1 VGNVYLKAIEKHNE
15 KENRGSILKEK
26 GGGGKRERGNIRDM
40 PFINLN

>member
-26 GGGGKRERGNIRDM
+26 GWEERGKH
-40 PFINLN
+40 L